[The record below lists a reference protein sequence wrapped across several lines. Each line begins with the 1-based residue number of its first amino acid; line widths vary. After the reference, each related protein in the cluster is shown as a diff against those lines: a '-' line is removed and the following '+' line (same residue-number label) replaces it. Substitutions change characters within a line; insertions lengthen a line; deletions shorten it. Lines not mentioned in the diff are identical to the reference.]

1 MDGELGPL
9 SRCGVECGC
18 VSELGS
24 PTAWKLNIGLGD
36 ILWGRTDLSNNSWL
50 YMYKILHHNSH
61 E

>member
-36 ILWGRTDLSNNSWL
+36 ILICLITRG